1 MKSSEMEI
9 SVYRGP
15 DGTPRFNFPKDW
27 SSTYVMEQIGELCC
41 VLAEELEEEKIMN
54 SIYKNMLIY
63 DQKVGHI
70 YE

>member
-15 DGTPRFNFPKDW
+15 DGTPRFSFPKDW
-27 SSTYVMEQIGELCC
+27 SSTYVMEQISELCC
-41 VLAEELEEEKIMN
+41 VLAEELEEERVMN